1 MSYILQIWEQ
11 PVSRALPETIEA
23 AVQLLEELHAADPAP
38 NPKFHALA
46 KRLIQRYPVPNGMPT
61 PEGEEEASLDELA
74 WADGEISG
82 ESDDAVLNL
91 GLNIARLDEVQPCVV
106 AEANALGLCVMDE
119 QAGKVFLTGGS
130 VLAIP
135 GTATHA
141 AAPKDKYADVP
152 KTRELAKSVAERL
165 IPMLQRHGYA
175 TRKGS
180 LCFKRS
186 FPGGWSEIEIVAR
199 LDNWPLNAELDVFGR
214 VAFDQVNELVAQ
226 LSRTDQRYE
235 DRKTAVTTLEKW
247 MDDSHQEMSF
257 LAKYTK
263 KYTVH
268 SYSEVDAVVE
278 HLSMKLE
285 TRLIPLLK
293 RCETVAGLDEVLNPA
308 PPARSLLGGFNRGEF
323 DFLAAYLA
331 RNPRLEAMIEQRRR
345 AWSEEPH
352 LLSFIDYVRA
362 NPLK

>member
-1 MSYILQIWEQ
+1 
-11 PVSRALPETIEA
+11 P
-23 AVQLLEELHAADPAP
+23 DP

-46 KRLIQRYPVPNGMPT
+46 ARLVRRYPDLNGMPS
-61 PEGEEEASLDELA
+61 PEGDEEASVDDLA

-91 GLNIARLDEVQPCVV
+91 GLNTARLDEVQPFVV

-135 GTATHA
+135 GTETQAV
-141 AAPKDKYADVP
+141 APKDKYADVP
-152 KTRELAKSVAERL
+152 KTRELAKSVAEHL
-165 IPMLQRHGYA
+165 TPMLQRHGYKA
-175 TRKGS
+175 RKGS
-180 LCFKRS
+180 LRFKRS
-186 FPGGWSEIEIVAR
+186 FPGGWSEIEIGTKI
-199 LDNWPLNAELDVFGR
+199 DDWPLNAEFQVYG
-214 VAFDQVNELVAQ
+214 VIAFDQVNELNVQ
-226 LSRTDQRYE
+226 LKKSVKRYE
-235 DRKTAVTTLEKW
+235 DRQTAVATLEMW
-247 MDDSHQEMSF
+247 MDDSDQERDF
-257 LAKYTK
+257 LAKYSK
-263 KYTVH
+263 KYTVR
-268 SYSEVDAVVE
+268 SYSEVDAMIE

-293 RCETVAGLDEVLNPA
+293 QCETVAGLDEVLNPT
-308 PPARSLLGGFNRGEF
+308 PPARSLLGGFDRGEF

-331 RNPRLEAMIEQRRR
+331 RNPRLESMIEQRSR
-345 AWSEEPH
+345 AWSTEPY